1 MPLTQIEIRNA
12 KPGMHADGGGL
23 YLSVKSSGAKSW
35 LYRYQIAGRRREMG
49 LGALT
54 VLPPVEARAEAA
66 RLKATVRQGTDPL
79 EVKAEE
85 QRERQIAAQIE
96 QVGQKLQA
104 ATFRRVAE
112 DHIAMQEAGWKNSK
126 HRQQWENTLKT
137 YVYPVVGDMPVGEIN
152 AEHVLQI
159 LKPIWNNKTETATRV
174 RMRIEAILDA
184 AKVKGLRQGENPARW
199 RGNLD
204 AVLPAKSKV
213 HKVKHH
219 DAMDW
224 KLVPSFWRS
233 LVDQPGMGALALRL
247 TILTALRSG
256 EVRKATW
263 DEFDLDEA
271 IWTIPAEKMKAD
283 REHRVPLSPPALE
296 LLRSLPRMVQ
306 TDLVFPGVRVTS
318 PLSDMTLSAVLRRMG
333 IDDVTVHGFRSSFRD
348 WAAEETHHDGD
359 TVELALAHVV
369 KNQVERAYRRGD
381 QLAKR
386 RALMDDWAKWLSGC

>member
-112 DHIAMQEAGWKNSK
+112 DHIAMQEAGWKNCK
-126 HRQQWENTLKT
+126 HRQQWENTLKA
-137 YVYPVVGDMPVGEIN
+137 YVYPVVGDMPVSEIT

-224 KLVPSFWRS
+224 KLVPRFWRS

-283 REHRVPLSPPALE
+283 REHRVPLSPPALD
-296 LLRSLPRMVQ
+296 LLRSLPRMAG
-306 TDLVFPGVRVTS
+306 TNLVFPGTRITS
-318 PLSDMTLSAVLRRMG
+318 SLSDMTLSAVLRRMG

-369 KNQVERAYRRGD
+369 KNQVERACRRGD

-386 RALMDDWAKWLSGC
+386 SALMNDWAKWLGGR